1 MIVFTVEYSPFSVDS
16 LLIGDNE
23 PSSPSP
29 SEPSFFTPL
38 PVPNMR
44 EEGREKRRKKKVD
57 SNLMLDARVQVI
69 VYSFTHHYYCFH

>member
-38 PVPNMR
+38 PVPRGRGEETKKLMQLHPR
-44 EEGREKRRKKKVD
+44 ECVCESLFPRPLTITIVSIDEG
-57 SNLMLDARVQVI
+57 
-69 VYSFTHHYYCFH
+69 